1 MTCPYSPSGEK
12 KVKCELYKSNSV
24 DCNKVRWFENCG
36 KFRILEGYQ
45 MPLDPYIYMTESGKW
60 YLSYEEMKRKSPE
73 SVTDNEEP
81 GNLHYEVL

>member
-1 MTCPYSPSGEK
+1 
-12 KVKCELYKSNSV
+12 
-24 DCNKVRWFENCG
+24 
-36 KFRILEGYQ
+36 

-60 YLSYEEMKRKSPE
+60 YLSYEEMKWKSPE